1 MDDGLALALAGEPMR
16 LLADRALYWPARRRL
31 LVADLHLGKADTF
44 RAAGIAL
51 PSGGT
56 ALDLGRLAT
65 LARSTGATS
74 AWILGDVLHGR
85 SDLRAWRLAWHGFR
99 EATPALEIAV
109 VDGNHD
115 RALAGAG
122 LDLALLGD
130 AVEEGPFL
138 LRHAPARDPHRHV
151 LCGHLHPVLKLP
163 GLARA
168 PAFWL
173 RRDCTVLPA
182 FSAFTGGTPIR
193 LAAGEAAVACN
204 GEALVEVRRSTSPG

>member
-85 SDLRAWRLAWHGFR
+85 SDLRAWRRAWQGFR

-122 LDLALLGD
+122 LDVALLGD
-130 AVEEGPFL
+130 AIEEGPFV
-138 LRHAPARDPHRHV
+138 LRHAPARDARGHV

-182 FSAFTGGTPIR
+182 FSAFTGGWPIR
-193 LAAGEAAVACN
+193 LTAGEAAVACN
-204 GEALVEVRRSTSPG
+204 GEALVEVRRATSPG

>member
-1 MDDGLALALAGEPMR
+1 MR

-85 SDLRAWRLAWHGFR
+85 SDLRAWRRAWHGFR
-99 EATPALEIAV
+99 EATPALQIAV

-130 AVEEGPFL
+130 AVEEGPSCCAM
-138 LRHAPARDPHRHV
+138 RRPAIR
-151 LCGHLHPVLKLP
+151 
-163 GLARA
+163 
-168 PAFWL
+168 
-173 RRDCTVLPA
+173 
-182 FSAFTGGTPIR
+182 TGMCCADTSTP
-193 LAAGEAAVACN
+193 
-204 GEALVEVRRSTSPG
+204 S

>member
-85 SDLRAWRLAWHGFR
+85 SDLRAWRRAWHGFR
-99 EATPALEIAV
+99 VATPALE
-109 VDGNHD
+109 
-115 RALAGAG
+115 LT
-122 LDLALLGD
+122 LTD
-130 AVEEGPFL
+130 ASDQP
-138 LRHAPARDPHRHV
+138 
-151 LCGHLHPVLKLP
+151 
-163 GLARA
+163 LARRVFLPQELSA
-168 PAFWL
+168 PQALGPRAEWNGSFP
-173 RRDCTVLPA
+173 VQVQELPQPVVGYRA
-182 FSAFTGGTPIR
+182 QLFYP
-193 LAAGEAAVACN
+193 
-204 GEALVEVRRSTSPG
+204 